1 MSNWFRMYESTLND
15 PAVQRLPGDKFK
27 AWVNLLCIASTHDG
41 VLPPVA
47 DLAFL
52 LRPMG
57 EDKVKVLLAELHG
70 KGLLDPVEA
79 PGGAISYAPCRWS
92 ERQYRSD
99 VTDPTAA
106 ARMQRYRD
114 RKRNARNG
122 QDRHERNGDG
132 PISINRK
139 IPEQAAVTGDGGL
152 IEVTDE
158 QALAAWDAYG
168 RATAG
173 KPYPRN
179 RHGGWHHPTK
189 WPPGHEA
196 EVVAGPTRPAI
207 RR

>member
-1 MSNWFRMYESTLND
+1 
-15 PAVQRLPGDKFK
+15 
-27 AWVNLLCIASTHDG
+27 
-41 VLPPVA
+41 
-47 DLAFL
+47 
-52 LRPMG
+52 
-57 EDKVKVLLAELHG
+57 
-70 KGLLDPVEA
+70 
-79 PGGAISYAPCRWS
+79 
-92 ERQYRSD
+92 
-99 VTDPTAA
+99 
-106 ARMQRYRD
+106 MQRYRD

-122 QDRHERNGDG
+122 QHRHDRNGDG

-179 RHGGWHHPTK
+179 RHGGWHHPSK

-196 EVVAGPTRPAI
+196 EVVAMRSEN

>member
-15 PAVQRLPGDKFK
+15 PAVQQLPGDKFK
-27 AWVNLLCIASTHDG
+27 AWVNLLCVASTHDG

-57 EDKVKVLLAELHG
+57 EDKVKALLAELHL

-106 ARMQRYRD
+106 ARMQRCRD

-122 QDRHERNGDG
+122 QDRNDRNGDG

-139 IPEQAAVTGDGGL
+139 IPEQAAVTADGGL
-152 IEVTDE
+152 IQVTDE
-158 QALAAWDAYG
+158 QALRAWDEHG
-168 RATAG
+168 RATTG
-173 KPYPRN
+173 KPYPRS
-179 RHGGWHHPTK
+179 RRGGWCFPSK
-189 WPPGHEA
+189 WPPGHQA
-196 EVVAGPTRPAI
+196 EVRPIGRPA
-207 RR
+207 

>member
-15 PAVQRLPGDKFK
+15 PTVQRLPGEKFK
-27 AWVNLLCIASTHDG
+27 AWVNLLCIASTHG
-41 VLPPVA
+41 GILPPVV

-57 EDKVKVLLAELHG
+57 EDKVEVLLAELRL

-122 QDRHERNGDG
+122 QDRNGDRNGDG
-132 PISINRK
+132 PISISRK
-139 IPEQAAVTGDGGL
+139 IPEKSAVTGDGDL
-152 IEVTDE
+152 VEVTDE
-158 QALAAWDAYG
+158 QALAAWDAHG

-173 KPYPRN
+173 KAYPRN
-179 RHGGWHHPTK
+179 RRGGWRFPTK
-189 WPPGHEA
+189 WPPGHQA
-196 EVVAGPTRPAI
+196 EIKQLPGRTA
-207 RR
+207 

>member
-1 MSNWFRMYESTLND
+1 
-15 PAVQRLPGDKFK
+15 
-27 AWVNLLCIASTHDG
+27 
-41 VLPPVA
+41 
-47 DLAFL
+47 
-52 LRPMG
+52 
-57 EDKVKVLLAELHG
+57 
-70 KGLLDPVEA
+70 LLDPVEA

-122 QDRHERNGDG
+122 QDRNDRNGDG

-139 IPEQAAVTGDGGL
+139 IPEQAAVTGDSSL

-158 QALAAWDAYG
+158 QALRAWDEHG
-168 RATAG
+168 RVTTG

-179 RHGGWHHPTK
+179 RWGGWRFPSR
-189 WPPGHEA
+189 WPPGHQA
-196 EVVAGPTRPAI
+196 EVRPIGRPA
-207 RR
+207 

>member
-15 PAVQRLPGDKFK
+15 PTVQRLPRDKFK
-27 AWVNLLCIASTHDG
+27 AWVNLLCVASTHDG

-57 EDKVKVLLAELHG
+57 EDKVKVLLAELHL

-122 QDRHERNGDG
+122 QDRHDRNGDG
-132 PISINRK
+132 PIRINRK
-139 IPEQAAVTGDGGL
+139 IPEQAAVTADGGL

-158 QALAAWDAYG
+158 QALRAWDEHG
-168 RATAG
+168 RATTG
-173 KPYPRN
+173 KPYPRS
-179 RHGGWHHPTK
+179 RRGGWCFPSK
-189 WPPGHEA
+189 GPPGHQA
-196 EVVAGPTRPAI
+196 EVRLIGRPA
-207 RR
+207 